1 MGSVEN
7 EEREESKVIPRF
19 LSNQGIE
26 SALADA
32 PLLHNHHITIPLALL
47 NLSIELTWQ
56 NSKLGDS

>member
-1 MGSVEN
+1 MGSMGN

-32 PLLHNHHITIPLALL
+32 PLLHNHHITTPSAFL
-47 NLSIELTWQ
+47 NLSIKRAWQ
-56 NSKLGDS
+56 YSKLGHS